1 MQPAETCQSNSSRE
15 KIFAKSTNQN
25 DYSTLQTPHLKF
37 DFLLDHNGL
46 IS

>member
-1 MQPAETCQSNSSRE
+1 MQPAETCQLNMSRE
-15 KIFAKSTNQN
+15 KIVAKSTSQN
-25 DYSTLQTPHLKF
+25 DYSTLQTLHLKF